1 MQISRIETYGFAMS
15 TFKIDLNV
23 DSTPILDRVIEAYG
37 FTQKLQLAEHLDM
50 AASSLSSRYK
60 RGVFPADIVV
70 KCVAETGAN
79 LEWLATGQGRKFN
92 DDELDILKIPR
103 SKIVDGQLYDA
114 GTLML
119 DKLTFLPGKPLPQQ
133 PMCVLDGLV
142 QYIVDLSYSEVYD
155 DDWLVEV
162 EGKTSV
168 RTLTRIPV
176 GKVRVSG
183 VGMAFDC
190 AIDDIVVIGR
200 VVLTIS

>member
-1 MQISRIETYGFAMS
+1 MS
-15 TFKIDLNV
+15 TFNIDLNV

-70 KCVAETGAN
+70 KCVAETGAS
-79 LEWLATGQGRKFN
+79 LEWLATGQGPKFN
-92 DDELDILKIPR
+92 DEELDILKIPR
-103 SKIVDGQLYDA
+103 SKIVDGQLYDS

-119 DKLTFLPGKPLPQQ
+119 DKVTFLPGKPLPHQ
-133 PMCVLDGLV
+133 PLCVLDGLV
-142 QYIVDLSYSEVYD
+142 QYIVDQSFTEVYD
-155 DDWLVEV
+155 DSWLVVV
-162 EGKTSV
+162 EGKTSI

-190 AIDDIVVIGR
+190 GIDDIKIIGR
-200 VVLTIS
+200 VVLTIK